1 MRIPLIAGNW
11 KMNCTL
17 AEARQLAASAIA
29 AAKGFTDRQVLLA
42 PPFTALTEV
51 AKMLPGSGII
61 LAGQT
66 VSWAENGA
74 FTGEIAPFMLRDVG
88 ATAVII
94 GHSERRQDGVI
105 GEPDSR
111 VNPRVRA
118 ALQAGLMVI
127 LCVGESLATREKGWP
142 DTQAWLKKQMD
153 EGFAQLTTSEARRVV
168 IAYEPVW
175 AIGTG
180 KTATQAQAQEVHAY
194 LRGLMATMYDK
205 SLAADARI
213 VYGGSVKPSNI
224 DELMSQPDIDGA
236 LVGGAALDKEQFTRI
251 IQFQAAN

>member
-17 AEARQLAASAIA
+17 AEARQLAASAVA
-29 AAKGFTDRQVLLA
+29 AAEGFTDRQVLLA

-51 AKMLPGSGII
+51 AGTLQGSSII

-74 FTGEIAPFMLRDVG
+74 YTGEIAPFMLKDVG
-88 ATAVII
+88 AMAVII
-94 GHSERRQDGVI
+94 GHSERREDGVI
-105 GEPDSR
+105 GEPDNR

-118 ALQAGLMVI
+118 ALRAGLMVI
-127 LCVGESLATREKGWP
+127 FCLGESLATREKGWP
-142 DTQAWLKKQMD
+142 DTQTWLKKQMD
-153 EGFAQLTTSEARRVV
+153 EGFAQLTADEARRVV

-180 KTATQAQAQEVHAY
+180 KTATKEQAQEVHAY
-194 LRGLMATMYDK
+194 LRSLVATMYDK
-205 SLAADARI
+205 FLAADARI

-224 DELMSQPDIDGA
+224 DELMSQPDIDGV

-251 IQFQAAN
+251 IQFQAAS

>member
-17 AEARQLAASAIA
+17 AEARQLAAAALA
-29 AAKGFTDRQVLLA
+29 AAKGFSDRQVLLA
-42 PPFTALTEV
+42 PPFTALAEV
-51 AKMLPGSGII
+51 AKVLQGSGLI

-74 FTGEIAPFMLRDVG
+74 YTGEIAPFMLKDVG

-111 VNPRVRA
+111 VNPRLRA
-118 ALQAGLMVI
+118 ALGAGLMPI
-127 LCVGESLATREKGWP
+127 LCVGESLATREKGWRE
-142 DTQAWLKKQMD
+142 TETWLKKQMD
-153 EGFAQLTTSEARRVV
+153 EGLAQLSAGEARRLV

-180 KTATQAQAQEVHAY
+180 KTASKEQAQEVHAY
-194 LRGLMATMYDK
+194 LRGLLAAMYDK
-205 SLAADARI
+205 SLAADVRI